1 MSTNYT
7 QRGDVLVYSNSTGS
21 TINSSDVVVVND
33 RVGVAVVDI
42 ADGSTGAVHV
52 EGVFSLAKA
61 SEAINQGQA
70 IYWDATAGNITLTS
84 AGNTL
89 AGYAFESTIA
99 ADPTIAI
106 KLNG

>member
-7 QRGDVLVYSNSTGS
+7 QPGDVLVYANSTGS
-21 TINSSDVVVVND
+21 TINSSDVVVIND

-42 ADGSTGAVHV
+42 ADNASGAVHV
-52 EGVFSLAKA
+52 EGVFTLAKA
-61 SEAINQGQA
+61 SEGINQGQA
-70 IYWDATAGNITLTS
+70 VYWDATAGNITLTS

-89 AGYAFESTIA
+89 AGFAFESKIA
-99 ADPTIAI
+99 ADPTIPI